1 MEICL
6 YWCMVSSVET
16 VGLFTPVNK
25 TKTYVTNEDDN
36 HTQPDSVTQINS
48 PIVPEPTLYR
58 LVQ

>member
-1 MEICL
+1 
-6 YWCMVSSVET
+6 MVSSVET

-48 PIVPEPTLYR
+48 PVVPEPTLYR